1 MLNLP
6 KSREGR
12 TLILFTALF
21 AAATGLLIANVLTDS
36 EAQGQLGGILE
47 VLYGLGRVTLGLV
60 AITFIIVEGSSMLAE
75 MYKRRRFE
83 EGRAE
88 GKAEGKAEKDQEWRE
103 WFERNK
109 DKLEDVGAL
118 DPIPKKPD

>member
-12 TLILFTALF
+12 TLALFTGLF
-21 AAATGLLIANVLTDS
+21 LTAVALLIAELLTDA
-36 EAQGQLGGILE
+36 EAQGELGGVLY

-60 AITFIIVEGSSMLAE
+60 ATTFIIVEGASMLAE
-75 MYKRRRFE
+75 KYKKRRYE
-83 EGRAE
+83 E
-88 GKAEGKAEKDQEWRE
+88 GKAQGKAEQDRQWRD
-103 WFERNK
+103 WYERNK
-109 DKLEDVGAL
+109 QKLENAAL